1 MAKVAPMPNAQGFMK
16 THRSLDGFLK
26 RRFACTLKT
35 MALVKAIRLEV
46 QILTSAC
53 RTDAEVAAL
62 VKEALL
68 AEHDVTGVIVVVKE
82 QLDRIEFNKDAEA
95 VA

>member
-1 MAKVAPMPNAQGFMK
+1 MAKVAQMPNAQGFMR

-26 RRFACTLKT
+26 WRFACNLEGV
-35 MALVKAIRLEV
+35 ALVKAIRLEV

-53 RTDAEVAAL
+53 RTDVEVAAL

-68 AEHDVTGVIVVVKE
+68 AEYDVTGAIVVVKE
-82 QLDRIEFNKDAEA
+82 QLDRIEFNPEREA